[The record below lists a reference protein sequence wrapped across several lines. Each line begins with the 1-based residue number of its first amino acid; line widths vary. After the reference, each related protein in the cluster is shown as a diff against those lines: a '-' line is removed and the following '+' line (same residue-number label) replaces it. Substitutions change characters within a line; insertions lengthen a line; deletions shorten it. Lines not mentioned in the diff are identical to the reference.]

1 MDNMDYGSHY
11 DVVDQNG
18 SHMVPEPTVKDFI
31 ICYLAADSLCSQLFH
46 LRNLLSD
53 SLDRVG
59 LQRQQPGEEQFR
71 QGAAS
76 CDADFPCAGVLRL
89 YLFRRCPDRYKRS
102 FLNSD
107 QSGRARLGAFCRI

>member
-31 ICYLAADSLCSQLFH
+31 IW
-46 LRNLLSD
+46 LLIPSVLSFFTCGIGSD

>member
-31 ICYLAADSLCSQLFH
+31 IWLLN
-46 LRNLLSD
+46 RLSD

>member
-31 ICYLAADSLCSQLFH
+31 IWLLIPSVLSFFTCGIGSLI
-46 LRNLLSD
+46 LLI
-53 SLDRVG
+53 VWG